1 MPVRAENLIRADR
14 PLGSAASA
22 FLEWSWIVGLRLVYL
37 TISRLLGWLRLSR
50 RSESWKSAEILL
62 LRHQLTVL
70 QRQAA
75 ARPKMNWS
83 DRALIA
89 LLLNVIPKQRRT
101 ALRLIVTPQTVL
113 RWHRDILAR
122 RWAAKSRHK
131 HPGRPRVHRNITA
144 SVLRLAKENPSWGYR
159 RIHGELAGLGIRVAP
174 STVWEILTRAGIPP
188 APRRAG
194 PTWAQFLHTQ
204 AHAIIATD
212 FFTVDLLDGTSAYVL
227 AVIEHATR
235 RIRIL
240 GVTAHPNNAW
250 VTQMARN
257 LLMDLDEH
265 INTVKFLLRDRD
277 TKFTAACDAVFVGA
291 DIRILRSPIRAP
303 RANAIMER
311 WIGSCRR
318 ELLDQTLIW
327 NQQHLLRA
335 LREYETHHNSHRPHR
350 SLGQAAPLKPLPAAV
365 TDLDNLRLRR
375 HSKVSGVI
383 HEYTLAA

>member
-1 MPVRAENLIRADR
+1 VA
-14 PLGSAASA
+14 
-22 FLEWSWIVGLRLVYL
+22 LRLVYV
-37 TISRLLGWLRLSR
+37 TISRLFRWLRLSR

-62 LRHQLTVL
+62 LRHQLFVL
-70 QRQAA
+70 QRQAV
-75 ARPKMNWS
+75 ARPKMSWA

-89 LLLNVIPKQRRT
+89 LLLKVIPKHHRGS
-101 ALRLIVTPQTVL
+101 LRLIVTPETVL
-113 RWHRDILAR
+113 RWHRDIVRR
-122 RWAAKSRHK
+122 RWADKSCHK
-131 HPGRPRVHRNITA
+131 RPGRPRTHRNIT
-144 SVLRLAKENPSWGYR
+144 VLTLRLAKDNPSWGYR
-159 RIHGELAGLGIRVAP
+159 RIHGELAGLGIVTAP
-174 STVWEILTRAGIPP
+174 STVWEILTKAGIAP

-194 PTWAQFLHTQ
+194 PTWAQFLHSQ
-204 AHAIIATD
+204 AQAILVTD

-240 GVTAHPNNAW
+240 GVTAHPNDAW

-257 LLMDLDEH
+257 LLMDLEEH
-265 INTVKFLLRDRD
+265 VGSIKFLLRDRD
-277 TKFTAACDAVFVGA
+277 TKFSTAFDAVFTAA

-327 NQQHLLRA
+327 NRRHLFRV
-335 LREYETHHNSHRPHR
+335 LREYETHHNAHRPHR

-365 TDLDNLRLRR
+365 ADLDSFRVHRR
-375 HSKVSGVI
+375 DRVGGVI
-383 HEYTLAA
+383 NEYTLAA